1 MDNDVQSRKWLLTF
15 NNPKEHG
22 YYSRERLLELLNLL
36 TFRYCCLCDERA
48 ESGTYHTHVYL
59 YSTSPIKFIRLK
71 NLFPGAH
78 IDKARGTSKENMEYV
93 SKTGKWAK
101 DKKAGTNLADT
112 FLEIGTLP
120 KERIPQAEKKEKLYE
135 MIESGMSASEIIEAD
150 KEYIY
155 KLKNIEELGNVL

>member
-120 KERIPQAEKKEKLYE
+120 KERIPQAETKEKLYE